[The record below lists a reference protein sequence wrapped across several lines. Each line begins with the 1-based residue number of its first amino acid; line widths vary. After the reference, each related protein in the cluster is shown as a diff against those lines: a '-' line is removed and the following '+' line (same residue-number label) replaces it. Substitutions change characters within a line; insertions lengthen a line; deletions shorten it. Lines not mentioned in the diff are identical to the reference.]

1 MNIYYNIACV
11 YAKQN
16 MVTESV
22 SWLGKAIQMGFSNY
36 DLIKTDPDLAHIR
49 DTELM
54 NNILKSVNAKSII
67 K

>member
-1 MNIYYNIACV
+1 
-11 YAKQN
+11 
-16 MVTESV
+16 V